1 MIDGNTAALRLYM
14 DQQDAAHKRDEAI
27 NEIIERME
35 ADRDDRLDA
44 FCDALGK
51 NDIQE
56 ELYAA
61 LYESNEDALK
71 KVNAAVTEELELR
84 ASDEYD
90 SQGEWD

>member
-1 MIDGNTAALRLYM
+1 MIDGNTAALRCYM
-14 DQQDAAHKRDEAI
+14 DQQDADQSRSDAIDEI
-27 NEIIERME
+27 VRRME
-35 ADRDDRLDA
+35 ADRDDRMEA

-51 NDIQE
+51 SDLQE

-71 KVNAAVTEELELR
+71 KVNAAITEELELR

-90 SQGEWD
+90 NQGEWD